1 MQVVILMPKKSN
13 YWIQRALER
22 SRADIRSADEVV
34 KTINDAFYNCLK
46 EIEKEISV
54 LYYRYAEDNEIDYD
68 LATKLL
74 TGDEYKSFRMGLE
87 EYMDLIDSPEIQLEL
102 NTLST
107 RSRISHLE
115 ETFFNIQK
123 QIDKAYIYQYEAVES
138 LMKESLQ
145 TNYHRVI
152 FDIGVATGET
162 VIKDFHRLT
171 IGEIVKEFERPWSG
185 KNFSERI
192 WKNRAKLKDALEEE
206 IVKMAISGADCTR
219 AIESVAKKMDVSKRA
234 AATLVHTEQAYFSS
248 LGTLKAYSEMSV
260 DKYIYVA
267 TLDLRTSDVCR
278 DLDHEV
284 FSIKDAQAG
293 VNYPPMHPR
302 CRSTTAPYTGAL
314 EGTRTARDMFNNEVK
329 VDKSLNYKEWHK
341 KYVESD
347 PKYLIEEK
355 KWNNRHND
363 KKQYNKYKKDGIKV
377 PKSFDKYQEM
387 KYNNSKKADK
397 IKDVPKTLSNF
408 ESHSKNWYES
418 NLKNKISTSD
428 KKIVEK
434 TLDDIVRTSEYS
446 IRIKSKDLES
456 LVTDNRF
463 KNQFETNTSGGT
475 VSKDYRKEATTQ
487 LFGANTK
494 KLKKSDYEK
503 YGYLGNKDYLKDF
516 DHNKTWGGTD
526 QYGDVIFRFDKKALK
541 GRVTMTVNN
550 SLGNAVNK
558 RVIASS
564 TEKANIG
571 CIELNS
577 INEYTDLIKNN
588 KFNSVEDL
596 VNKIDVRY
604 IELQYH
610 GKLTLGEVKEV
621 CFTQDVPEKSL
632 IEALKGHNI
641 KAYKIEGD
649 RCVEI

>member
-1 MQVVILMPKKSN
+1 MPKKSN

-54 LYYRYAEDNEIDYD
+54 LYYRYAEDNELDYD
-68 LATKLL
+68 LANKLL

-123 QIDKAYIYQYEAVES
+123 QIDKAYIYQHEAVES

-162 VIKDFHRLT
+162 VVKDFHKLT

-192 WKNRAKLKDALEEE
+192 WRNRAKLKDALEEE
-206 IVKMAISGADCTR
+206 IVKMAISGADCTQ

-248 LGTLKAYSEMSV
+248 LGTLKAYSEMGV

-267 TLDLRTSDVCR
+267 TLDLRTSDICR

-302 CRSTTAPYTGAL
+302 CRSTTAPYTGAM

-329 VDKSLNYKEWHK
+329 VDKSLSYKEWHK

-355 KWNNRHND
+355 KWKNRHSD
-363 KKQYNKYKKDGIKV
+363 KKQFEKYKNLGYDGVKLFDDFQKIKYNDTKEWDIV
-377 PKSFDKYQEM
+377 KGYTGIVQKGEISPLVKYSNFKKHHNELEDKLIGM
-387 KYNNSKKADK
+387 KTADGVEIKGVSYHFTGRAIGTHDWANPNNSKE
-397 IKDVPKTLSNF
+397 IM
-408 ESHSKNWYES
+408 
-418 NLKNKISTSD
+418 
-428 KKIVEK
+428 
-434 TLDDIVRTSEYS
+434 
-446 IRIKSKDLES
+446 
-456 LVTDNRF
+456 
-463 KNQFETNTSGGT
+463 
-475 VSKDYRKEATTQ
+475 
-487 LFGANTK
+487 K
-494 KLKKSDYEK
+494 KLNHKHVPSEA
-503 YGYLGNKDYLKDF
+503 LLKC
-516 DHNKTWGGTD
+516 
-526 QYGDVIFRFDKKALK
+526 
-541 GRVTMTVNN
+541 VN
-550 SLGNAVNK
+550 
-558 RVIASS
+558 
-564 TEKANIG
+564 E
-571 CIELNS
+571 
-577 INEYTDLIKNN
+577 
-588 KFNSVEDL
+588 
-596 VNKIDVRY
+596 
-604 IELQYH
+604 
-610 GKLTLGEVKEV
+610 GKLSKKTNE
-621 CFTQDVPEKSL
+621 S
-632 IEALKGHNI
+632 
-641 KAYKIEGD
+641 
-649 RCVEI
+649 CVFYTEECQIAINPHTGNLVQCNRL

>member
-1 MQVVILMPKKSN
+1 MPKKSN

-54 LYYRYAEDNEIDYD
+54 LYYRYAEDNELDYD

-123 QIDKAYIYQYEAVES
+123 QIDKAYIYQHEAVES

-162 VIKDFHRLT
+162 VVKDFHKLT

-192 WKNRAKLKDALEEE
+192 WRNRAKLKDALEEE
-206 IVKMAISGADCTR
+206 IVKMAISGADCTQ

-248 LGTLKAYSEMSV
+248 LGTLKAYSEMGV

-267 TLDLRTSDVCR
+267 TLDLRTSDICR

-302 CRSTTAPYTGAL
+302 CRSTTAPYTGAM

-329 VDKSLNYKEWHK
+329 VDKSLSYKEWHK

-355 KWNNRHND
+355 KWKNRHSD
-363 KKQYNKYKKDGIKV
+363 KKQFEKYKNLGYDGVKLFDDFQKIKYNDTKEWDIV
-377 PKSFDKYQEM
+377 KGYTGIVQKGEISPLVKYSNFKKHHNELEDKLIGMKTTDGVKIKSVSYHFTGRAIGTHDWANP
-387 KYNNSKKADK
+387 NNSKE
-397 IKDVPKTLSNF
+397 IM
-408 ESHSKNWYES
+408 
-418 NLKNKISTSD
+418 
-428 KKIVEK
+428 
-434 TLDDIVRTSEYS
+434 
-446 IRIKSKDLES
+446 
-456 LVTDNRF
+456 
-463 KNQFETNTSGGT
+463 
-475 VSKDYRKEATTQ
+475 
-487 LFGANTK
+487 K
-494 KLKKSDYEK
+494 KLNHKHVPSEA
-503 YGYLGNKDYLKDF
+503 LLKC
-516 DHNKTWGGTD
+516 
-526 QYGDVIFRFDKKALK
+526 
-541 GRVTMTVNN
+541 VN
-550 SLGNAVNK
+550 
-558 RVIASS
+558 
-564 TEKANIG
+564 E
-571 CIELNS
+571 
-577 INEYTDLIKNN
+577 
-588 KFNSVEDL
+588 
-596 VNKIDVRY
+596 
-604 IELQYH
+604 
-610 GKLTLGEVKEV
+610 GKLSKKTNE
-621 CFTQDVPEKSL
+621 S
-632 IEALKGHNI
+632 
-641 KAYKIEGD
+641 
-649 RCVEI
+649 CVFYTEECQIAINPHTGNLVQCNRL

>member
-54 LYYRYAEDNEIDYD
+54 LYYRYAEDNELDYD
-68 LATKLL
+68 LANKLL

-123 QIDKAYIYQYEAVES
+123 QIDKAYIYQHEAVES

-162 VIKDFHRLT
+162 VVKDFHKLT

-206 IVKMAISGADCTR
+206 IVKMAISGADCTQ

-248 LGTLKAYSEMSV
+248 LGTLKAYNEMGV
-260 DKYIYVA
+260 DEYIYIA
-267 TLDLRTSDVCR
+267 TLDFRTSDICR

-355 KWNNRHND
+355 KWNNRHSD
-363 KKQYNKYKKDGIKV
+363 KKQLERYKKAGVEV
-377 PKSFDKYQEM
+377 PEKFDKYQDL
-387 KYNNSKKADK
+387 KYNGSERDNRLRSIDYTRRMK
-397 IKDVPKTLSNF
+397 
-408 ESHSKNWYES
+408 
-418 NLKNKISTSD
+418 LKNNPELKLPNVDTATID
-428 KKIVEK
+428 KNKFEK
-434 TLDDIVRTSEYS
+434 YLFAGENEKGLNKGRLIEEKLGYS
-446 IRIKSKDLES
+446 I
-456 LVTDNRF
+456 DNYDKF
-463 KNQFETNTSGGT
+463 KREILLRAR
-475 VSKDYRKEATTQ
+475 DYPAT
-487 LFGANTK
+487 F
-494 KLKKSDYEK
+494 
-503 YGYLGNKDYLKDF
+503 
-516 DHNKTWGGTD
+516 
-526 QYGDVIFRFDKKALK
+526 K
-541 GRVTMTVNN
+541 GITP
-550 SLGNAVNK
+550 
-558 RVIASS
+558 
-564 TEKANIG
+564 
-571 CIELNS
+571 
-577 INEYTDLIKNN
+577 
-588 KFNSVEDL
+588 
-596 VNKIDVRY
+596 
-604 IELQYH
+604 H
-610 GKLTLGEVKEV
+610 GKRYEQQIIFYNKNKEPVNVLVAWIESDGKTHMTTAYITEVK
-621 CFTQDVPEKSL
+621 
-632 IEALKGHNI
+632 
-641 KAYKIEGD
+641 
-649 RCVEI
+649 

>member
-54 LYYRYAEDNEIDYD
+54 LYYRYAEDNELDYD

-102 NTLST
+102 NILST

-123 QIDKAYIYQYEAVES
+123 QIDKAYIYQHEVVES

-162 VIKDFHRLT
+162 VVKDFHKLT

-206 IVKMAISGADCTR
+206 IVKMAISGADCTQ

-248 LGTLKAYSEMSV
+248 LGTLKAYSEMGV
-260 DKYIYVA
+260 DEYIYVA
-267 TLDLRTSDVCR
+267 TLDLRTSDICR

-284 FSIKDAQAG
+284 FSIKNAQAG

-302 CRSTTAPYTGAL
+302 CRSTTAPYTGAM

-355 KWNNRHND
+355 KWKNRHSD
-363 KKQYNKYKKDGIKV
+363 KKQFEKYKNLGYDGVKLFDDFQKIKYNDTKEWDIV
-377 PKSFDKYQEM
+377 KGYTGIVQKGEISPLVKYSNFKKHHNELEDKLIGMKTTDGVKIKSVSYHFTGRAIGTHDWANP
-387 KYNNSKKADK
+387 NNSKE
-397 IKDVPKTLSNF
+397 IM
-408 ESHSKNWYES
+408 
-418 NLKNKISTSD
+418 
-428 KKIVEK
+428 
-434 TLDDIVRTSEYS
+434 
-446 IRIKSKDLES
+446 
-456 LVTDNRF
+456 
-463 KNQFETNTSGGT
+463 
-475 VSKDYRKEATTQ
+475 
-487 LFGANTK
+487 K
-494 KLKKSDYEK
+494 KLNHKHVPSEA
-503 YGYLGNKDYLKDF
+503 LLKC
-516 DHNKTWGGTD
+516 
-526 QYGDVIFRFDKKALK
+526 
-541 GRVTMTVNN
+541 VN
-550 SLGNAVNK
+550 
-558 RVIASS
+558 
-564 TEKANIG
+564 E
-571 CIELNS
+571 
-577 INEYTDLIKNN
+577 
-588 KFNSVEDL
+588 
-596 VNKIDVRY
+596 
-604 IELQYH
+604 
-610 GKLTLGEVKEV
+610 GKLSKKTNE
-621 CFTQDVPEKSL
+621 S
-632 IEALKGHNI
+632 
-641 KAYKIEGD
+641 
-649 RCVEI
+649 CVFYTEECQIAINPHTGNLVQCNRL

>member
-1 MQVVILMPKKSN
+1 MPKKSN

-54 LYYRYAEDNEIDYD
+54 LYYRYAEDNELDYD
-68 LATKLL
+68 LANKLL

-123 QIDKAYIYQYEAVES
+123 QIDKAYIYQHEAVES

-162 VIKDFHRLT
+162 VVKDFHKLT

-192 WKNRAKLKDALEEE
+192 WRNRAKLKDALEEE
-206 IVKMAISGADCTR
+206 IVKMAISGADCTQ

-248 LGTLKAYSEMSV
+248 LGTLKAYSEMGV

-267 TLDLRTSDVCR
+267 TLDLRTSDICR

-302 CRSTTAPYTGAL
+302 CRSTTAPYTGAM

-329 VDKSLNYKEWHK
+329 VDKSLSYKEWHK

-355 KWNNRHND
+355 KWKNRHSD
-363 KKQYNKYKKDGIKV
+363 KKQFEKYKNLGYDGVKLFDDFQKIKYNDTKEWDIV
-377 PKSFDKYQEM
+377 KGYTGIVQKGEISPLVKYSM
-387 KYNNSKKADK
+387 KYSNFKKHHNELEDKLIGMKTTDGVKIKSVSYHFTGRAIGTHDWANPNNSKE
-397 IKDVPKTLSNF
+397 IM
-408 ESHSKNWYES
+408 
-418 NLKNKISTSD
+418 
-428 KKIVEK
+428 
-434 TLDDIVRTSEYS
+434 
-446 IRIKSKDLES
+446 
-456 LVTDNRF
+456 
-463 KNQFETNTSGGT
+463 
-475 VSKDYRKEATTQ
+475 
-487 LFGANTK
+487 K
-494 KLKKSDYEK
+494 KLNHKHVPSEA
-503 YGYLGNKDYLKDF
+503 LLKC
-516 DHNKTWGGTD
+516 
-526 QYGDVIFRFDKKALK
+526 
-541 GRVTMTVNN
+541 VN
-550 SLGNAVNK
+550 
-558 RVIASS
+558 
-564 TEKANIG
+564 E
-571 CIELNS
+571 
-577 INEYTDLIKNN
+577 
-588 KFNSVEDL
+588 
-596 VNKIDVRY
+596 
-604 IELQYH
+604 
-610 GKLTLGEVKEV
+610 GKLSKKTNE
-621 CFTQDVPEKSL
+621 S
-632 IEALKGHNI
+632 
-641 KAYKIEGD
+641 
-649 RCVEI
+649 CVFYTEECQIAINPHTGNLVQCNRL

>member
-1 MQVVILMPKKSN
+1 MRVVILMPKKSN

-34 KTINDAFYNCLK
+34 KTINESFYNCLK

-74 TGDEYKSFRMGLE
+74 TGDEYKGFRMGLE

-123 QIDKAYIYQYEAVES
+123 QIDKAYIYQHEAVES

-162 VIKDFHRLT
+162 VVKDFHRLT

-192 WKNRAKLKDALEEE
+192 WKNRAKLRDALEEE
-206 IVKMAISGADCTR
+206 IVKMAISGADCTQ

-234 AATLVHTEQAYFSS
+234 AATLVHTEQAYFNS
-248 LGTLKAYSEMSV
+248 LGTLKAYNEMGV

-267 TLDLRTSDVCR
+267 TLDLRTSDICR

-302 CRSTTAPYTGAL
+302 CRSTTAPYTGTM

-355 KWNNRHND
+355 KWNNRYSD
-363 KKQYNKYKKDGIKV
+363 KKQLERYKKAGVEV
-377 PKSFDKYQEM
+377 PKSFDKYQKM
-387 KYNNSKKADK
+387 KYNDSKRYWRATNQYRSFNAIDK
-397 IKDVPKTLSNF
+397 KEWSGEFKLKCKETIKRFSREYDLDFNEHSVARYHDRISNKDKKTFMSEEDFVTLAKSKPNYRQLDGNLISYSNKTAVVFDKNNNTHIKTVMVGLSNPRKKWV
-408 ESHSKNWYES
+408 KN
-418 NLKNKISTSD
+418 D
-428 KKIVEK
+428 
-434 TLDDIVRTSEYS
+434 
-446 IRIKSKDLES
+446 
-456 LVTDNRF
+456 
-463 KNQFETNTSGGT
+463 
-475 VSKDYRKEATTQ
+475 TT
-487 LFGANTK
+487 TK
-494 KLKKSDYEK
+494 K
-503 YGYLGNKDYLKDF
+503 
-516 DHNKTWGGTD
+516 
-526 QYGDVIFRFDKKALK
+526 
-541 GRVTMTVNN
+541 
-550 SLGNAVNK
+550 
-558 RVIASS
+558 
-564 TEKANIG
+564 
-571 CIELNS
+571 
-577 INEYTDLIKNN
+577 
-588 KFNSVEDL
+588 
-596 VNKIDVRY
+596 
-604 IELQYH
+604 
-610 GKLTLGEVKEV
+610 
-621 CFTQDVPEKSL
+621 
-632 IEALKGHNI
+632 
-641 KAYKIEGD
+641 
-649 RCVEI
+649 

>member
-46 EIEKEISV
+46 EIEKEISA
-54 LYYRYAEDNEIDYD
+54 LYYRYAEDNELDYD

-87 EYMDLIDSPEIQLEL
+87 EYMDWIDNPEIQLEL

-123 QIDKAYIYQYEAVES
+123 QIDKAYIYQHEAVES

-145 TNYHRVI
+145 TNYHSVI

-162 VIKDFHRLT
+162 VVKDFHKLT

-192 WKNRAKLKDALEEE
+192 WRNRAKLKDALEEE
-206 IVKMAISGADCTR
+206 IVKMAISGADCTQ

-248 LGTLKAYSEMSV
+248 LGTLKAYSEMGV

-267 TLDLRTSDVCR
+267 TLDLRTSDICR

-284 FSIKDAQAG
+284 FRIKDAQAG

-302 CRSTTAPYTGAL
+302 CRSTTAPYTGAM

-329 VDKSLNYKEWHK
+329 VDKSLSYKEWHK

-355 KWNNRHND
+355 KWKNRHSD
-363 KKQYNKYKKDGIKV
+363 KKQFEKYKNLGYDGVKLFDDFQKIKYNDTKEWDIV
-377 PKSFDKYQEM
+377 KGYTGIVQKGEISPLVKYSNFKKHHNELEDKLIGMKTTDGVKIKSVSYHFTGRAIGTHDWANP
-387 KYNNSKKADK
+387 NNSKEIMKKLNHKHVPSEDIEKCLANGSI
-397 IKDVPKTLSNF
+397 IKKRSNSVLL
-408 ESHSKNWYES
+408 ELDGRCGVTY
-418 NLKNKISTSD
+418 NLI
-428 KKIVEK
+428 
-434 TLDDIVRTSEYS
+434 
-446 IRIKSKDLES
+446 
-456 LVTDNRF
+456 
-463 KNQFETNTSGGT
+463 TNTLIQCNL
-475 VSKDYRKEATTQ
+475 RR
-487 LFGANTK
+487 
-494 KLKKSDYEK
+494 EK
-503 YGYLGNKDYLKDF
+503 
-516 DHNKTWGGTD
+516 
-526 QYGDVIFRFDKKALK
+526 V
-541 GRVTMTVNN
+541 
-550 SLGNAVNK
+550 
-558 RVIASS
+558 
-564 TEKANIG
+564 
-571 CIELNS
+571 
-577 INEYTDLIKNN
+577 
-588 KFNSVEDL
+588 
-596 VNKIDVRY
+596 
-604 IELQYH
+604 
-610 GKLTLGEVKEV
+610 
-621 CFTQDVPEKSL
+621 
-632 IEALKGHNI
+632 
-641 KAYKIEGD
+641 
-649 RCVEI
+649 

>member
-34 KTINDAFYNCLK
+34 KTINESFYNCLK

-54 LYYRYAEDNEIDYD
+54 LYYRYAEDNELDYD

-123 QIDKAYIYQYEAVES
+123 QIDKAYIYQHEAVES

-162 VIKDFHRLT
+162 AVKDFHKLT
-171 IGEIVKEFERPWSG
+171 IGEIVKEFEKPWSG

-206 IVKMAISGADCTR
+206 IVKMAISGADCTQ
-219 AIESVAKKMDVSKRA
+219 AIESVAKKMDVSKKA

-248 LGTLKAYSEMSV
+248 LGTLKAYNEMGV
-260 DKYIYVA
+260 DEYIYVA
-267 TLDLRTSDVCR
+267 TLDLRTSDICR

-355 KWNNRHND
+355 KWKNRHSD
-363 KKQYNKYKKDGIKV
+363 KKQLERYKKAGVEV

-387 KYNNSKKADK
+387 KYNNSKGYWRTKNQYRSFNAIDKKEWSGEFK
-397 IKDVPKTLSNF
+397 IKCKETIKRFSREYDLDFNEHSVARYHDRISNKDKKTFMSEEDFVTLAKSKPNYRQLDGNLISYSNKTAIVFDRDNITHIKTVMVGLSNPRKKWV
-408 ESHSKNWYES
+408 KN
-418 NLKNKISTSD
+418 
-428 KKIVEK
+428 
-434 TLDDIVRTSEYS
+434 DIT
-446 IRIKSKDLES
+446 
-456 LVTDNRF
+456 
-463 KNQFETNTSGGT
+463 
-475 VSKDYRKEATTQ
+475 
-487 LFGANTK
+487 TK
-494 KLKKSDYEK
+494 K
-503 YGYLGNKDYLKDF
+503 
-516 DHNKTWGGTD
+516 
-526 QYGDVIFRFDKKALK
+526 
-541 GRVTMTVNN
+541 
-550 SLGNAVNK
+550 
-558 RVIASS
+558 
-564 TEKANIG
+564 
-571 CIELNS
+571 
-577 INEYTDLIKNN
+577 
-588 KFNSVEDL
+588 
-596 VNKIDVRY
+596 
-604 IELQYH
+604 
-610 GKLTLGEVKEV
+610 
-621 CFTQDVPEKSL
+621 
-632 IEALKGHNI
+632 
-641 KAYKIEGD
+641 
-649 RCVEI
+649 

>member
-1 MQVVILMPKKSN
+1 MPKKSN

-22 SRADIRSADEVV
+22 SRADIRSADEVI

-54 LYYRYAEDNEIDYD
+54 LYYRYAEDNELDYD

-74 TGDEYKSFRMGLE
+74 KGDEYKSFRMGLE
-87 EYMDLIDSPEIQLEL
+87 EYMDLIDNPEIQLEL

-115 ETFFNIQK
+115 EIFFNIQK
-123 QIDKAYIYQYEAVES
+123 QIDKAYIYQHEAVES

-152 FDIGVATGET
+152 FDIGVATGES
-162 VIKDFHRLT
+162 VVKDFHKLT

-206 IVKMAISGADCTR
+206 IVKMAISGADCTQ

-248 LGTLKAYSEMSV
+248 LGTLKAYSEMGV
-260 DKYIYVA
+260 DEYIYVA
-267 TLDLRTSDVCR
+267 TLDLRTSDICR

-355 KWNNRHND
+355 KWNNRHSD
-363 KKQYNKYKKDGIKV
+363 KEQHERYKSAGVEV
-377 PKSFDKYQEM
+377 PEKFDKYQEM
-387 KYNNSKKADK
+387 KYNNSKGYWRTKNQYRSFNAIDK
-397 IKDVPKTLSNF
+397 KEWTEEFKSKCKETIKRFSREYDLDFNEHSVARYHDRISNKDKKTFMSEEDFVTLAKSKPNYRQLDGNLISYSNKTAIVFDRDNITHIKTVMVGLSNPRKKWV
-408 ESHSKNWYES
+408 KN
-418 NLKNKISTSD
+418 
-428 KKIVEK
+428 
-434 TLDDIVRTSEYS
+434 DIT
-446 IRIKSKDLES
+446 
-456 LVTDNRF
+456 
-463 KNQFETNTSGGT
+463 
-475 VSKDYRKEATTQ
+475 
-487 LFGANTK
+487 TK
-494 KLKKSDYEK
+494 K
-503 YGYLGNKDYLKDF
+503 
-516 DHNKTWGGTD
+516 
-526 QYGDVIFRFDKKALK
+526 
-541 GRVTMTVNN
+541 
-550 SLGNAVNK
+550 
-558 RVIASS
+558 
-564 TEKANIG
+564 
-571 CIELNS
+571 
-577 INEYTDLIKNN
+577 
-588 KFNSVEDL
+588 
-596 VNKIDVRY
+596 
-604 IELQYH
+604 
-610 GKLTLGEVKEV
+610 
-621 CFTQDVPEKSL
+621 
-632 IEALKGHNI
+632 
-641 KAYKIEGD
+641 
-649 RCVEI
+649 

>member
-1 MQVVILMPKKSN
+1 MRVVILMPKKSN
-13 YWIQRALER
+13 YWIKRALER
-22 SRADIRSADEVV
+22 SRTDIRSADEVV

-54 LYYRYAEDNEIDYD
+54 LYYRYAEDNELDYD

-123 QIDKAYIYQYEAVES
+123 QIDKAYIYQHEAVES

-152 FDIGVATGET
+152 FDIGVATGES
-162 VIKDFHRLT
+162 VVKDFHKLT

-206 IVKMAISGADCTR
+206 IVKMAISGADCTQ
-219 AIESVAKKMDVSKRA
+219 AIESVAKKMDVSKKA

-248 LGTLKAYSEMSV
+248 LGTLKAYSEMGV

-267 TLDLRTSDVCR
+267 TLDFRTSDICR

-302 CRSTTAPYTGAL
+302 CRSTTAPYTGAM

-355 KWNNRHND
+355 KWNNRHGD
-363 KKQYNKYKKDGIKV
+363 KKQHERYKSAGVEV
-377 PKSFDKYQEM
+377 PEKFDKYQEM
-387 KYNNSKKADK
+387 KYNNSKGYWRTKNQYRSFNAIDK
-397 IKDVPKTLSNF
+397 KEWTEEFKSKCKETIKRFSREYDLDFNEHSVARYHDRISNKDKKTFMSEEDFVTLAKSKPNYRQLDGNLISYSNKTAIVFDRDNITHIKTVMVGLSNPRKKWV
-408 ESHSKNWYES
+408 KN
-418 NLKNKISTSD
+418 
-428 KKIVEK
+428 
-434 TLDDIVRTSEYS
+434 DIT
-446 IRIKSKDLES
+446 
-456 LVTDNRF
+456 
-463 KNQFETNTSGGT
+463 
-475 VSKDYRKEATTQ
+475 
-487 LFGANTK
+487 TK
-494 KLKKSDYEK
+494 K
-503 YGYLGNKDYLKDF
+503 
-516 DHNKTWGGTD
+516 
-526 QYGDVIFRFDKKALK
+526 
-541 GRVTMTVNN
+541 
-550 SLGNAVNK
+550 
-558 RVIASS
+558 
-564 TEKANIG
+564 
-571 CIELNS
+571 
-577 INEYTDLIKNN
+577 
-588 KFNSVEDL
+588 
-596 VNKIDVRY
+596 
-604 IELQYH
+604 
-610 GKLTLGEVKEV
+610 
-621 CFTQDVPEKSL
+621 
-632 IEALKGHNI
+632 
-641 KAYKIEGD
+641 
-649 RCVEI
+649 

>member
-54 LYYRYAEDNEIDYD
+54 LYYRYAEDNELNYD

-102 NTLST
+102 NILST

-123 QIDKAYIYQYEAVES
+123 QIDKAYIYQHEAVES

-206 IVKMAISGADCTR
+206 IVKMAISGADCTQ

-248 LGTLKAYSEMSV
+248 LGTLKAYSEMGV

-267 TLDLRTSDVCR
+267 TLDLRTSDICR

-329 VDKSLNYKEWHK
+329 VDKSLSYKEWHK

-355 KWNNRHND
+355 KWKNRHSD
-363 KKQYNKYKKDGIKV
+363 KKQFEKYKNLGYDGVKLFDDFQKIKYNDTKEWDIV
-377 PKSFDKYQEM
+377 KGYTGIVQKGEISPLVKYSNFKKHHNELEDKLIGMKTTDGVKIKSVSYHFTGRAIGTHDWANP
-387 KYNNSKKADK
+387 NNSKE
-397 IKDVPKTLSNF
+397 IM
-408 ESHSKNWYES
+408 
-418 NLKNKISTSD
+418 
-428 KKIVEK
+428 
-434 TLDDIVRTSEYS
+434 
-446 IRIKSKDLES
+446 
-456 LVTDNRF
+456 
-463 KNQFETNTSGGT
+463 
-475 VSKDYRKEATTQ
+475 
-487 LFGANTK
+487 K
-494 KLKKSDYEK
+494 KLNHKHVPSEA
-503 YGYLGNKDYLKDF
+503 LLKC
-516 DHNKTWGGTD
+516 
-526 QYGDVIFRFDKKALK
+526 
-541 GRVTMTVNN
+541 VN
-550 SLGNAVNK
+550 
-558 RVIASS
+558 
-564 TEKANIG
+564 E
-571 CIELNS
+571 
-577 INEYTDLIKNN
+577 
-588 KFNSVEDL
+588 
-596 VNKIDVRY
+596 
-604 IELQYH
+604 
-610 GKLTLGEVKEV
+610 GKLSKKTNE
-621 CFTQDVPEKSL
+621 S
-632 IEALKGHNI
+632 
-641 KAYKIEGD
+641 
-649 RCVEI
+649 CVFYTEECQIAINPHTGNLVQCNRL

>member
-54 LYYRYAEDNEIDYD
+54 LYYRYAEDNELDYD

-87 EYMDLIDSPEIQLEL
+87 EYMGLIDSPEIQLEL

-123 QIDKAYIYQYEAVES
+123 QIDKAYIYQHDAVES
-138 LMKESLQ
+138 LMRESLQ

-152 FDIGVATGET
+152 FDIGIATGET
-162 VIKDFHRLT
+162 VVKDFHKLT

-192 WKNRAKLKDALEEE
+192 WKNRSKLKDALEEE
-206 IVKMAISGADCTR
+206 IVKMAISGADCTQ

-248 LGTLKAYSEMSV
+248 LGTLKAYSEMGV

-267 TLDLRTSDVCR
+267 TLDLRTSDICR

-302 CRSTTAPYTGAL
+302 CRSTTAPYTGAM

-329 VDKSLNYKEWHK
+329 VDKSLSYKEWHK

-355 KWNNRHND
+355 KWKNRHSD
-363 KKQYNKYKKDGIKV
+363 KKQFEKYKNLGYDGVKLFDDFQKIKYNDTKEWDIV
-377 PKSFDKYQEM
+377 KGYTGIVQKGEISPLVKYSNFKKHHNELEDKLIGMKTTDGVKIKSVSYHFTGRAIGTHDWANP
-387 KYNNSKKADK
+387 NNSKE
-397 IKDVPKTLSNF
+397 IM
-408 ESHSKNWYES
+408 
-418 NLKNKISTSD
+418 
-428 KKIVEK
+428 
-434 TLDDIVRTSEYS
+434 
-446 IRIKSKDLES
+446 
-456 LVTDNRF
+456 
-463 KNQFETNTSGGT
+463 
-475 VSKDYRKEATTQ
+475 
-487 LFGANTK
+487 K
-494 KLKKSDYEK
+494 KLNHKHVPSEA
-503 YGYLGNKDYLKDF
+503 LLKC
-516 DHNKTWGGTD
+516 
-526 QYGDVIFRFDKKALK
+526 
-541 GRVTMTVNN
+541 VN
-550 SLGNAVNK
+550 
-558 RVIASS
+558 
-564 TEKANIG
+564 E
-571 CIELNS
+571 
-577 INEYTDLIKNN
+577 
-588 KFNSVEDL
+588 
-596 VNKIDVRY
+596 
-604 IELQYH
+604 
-610 GKLTLGEVKEV
+610 GKLSKKTNE
-621 CFTQDVPEKSL
+621 S
-632 IEALKGHNI
+632 
-641 KAYKIEGD
+641 
-649 RCVEI
+649 CVFYTEECQIAINPHTGNLVQCNRL

>member
-1 MQVVILMPKKSN
+1 MWVVILMPKKSN

-54 LYYRYAEDNEIDYD
+54 LYYRYAEDNELDYD

-123 QIDKAYIYQYEAVES
+123 QIDKTYIYQHEAVES

-162 VIKDFHRLT
+162 VIKDFHKLT

-206 IVKMAISGADCTR
+206 IVKMAISGADCTQ

-248 LGTLKAYSEMSV
+248 LGTLKAYNEMGV
-260 DKYIYVA
+260 DEYIYVA
-267 TLDLRTSDVCR
+267 TLDLRTSDICR

-363 KKQYNKYKKDGIKV
+363 KKQHERYKSAGVEV
-377 PKSFDKYQEM
+377 PEKFDKYQDL
-387 KYNNSKKADK
+387 KYNGSERDK
-397 IKDVPKTLSNF
+397 RLRSIDYTRRMK
-408 ESHSKNWYES
+408 
-418 NLKNKISTSD
+418 LKNNPELKLPNVDTATID
-428 KKIVEK
+428 KNKFEK
-434 TLDDIVRTSEYS
+434 YLFAGENEKGLNKGRLIEEKLGYS
-446 IRIKSKDLES
+446 I
-456 LVTDNRF
+456 DNYDKF
-463 KNQFETNTSGGT
+463 KREILLRARDYPATFKGT
-475 VSKDYRKEATTQ
+475 TP
-487 LFGANTK
+487 
-494 KLKKSDYEK
+494 
-503 YGYLGNKDYLKDF
+503 
-516 DHNKTWGGTD
+516 
-526 QYGDVIFRFDKKALK
+526 
-541 GRVTMTVNN
+541 
-550 SLGNAVNK
+550 
-558 RVIASS
+558 
-564 TEKANIG
+564 
-571 CIELNS
+571 
-577 INEYTDLIKNN
+577 
-588 KFNSVEDL
+588 
-596 VNKIDVRY
+596 
-604 IELQYH
+604 H
-610 GKLTLGEVKEV
+610 GKRYEQQIIFYNKNKEPVNVLVAWIESDGKTHMTTAYITEVK
-621 CFTQDVPEKSL
+621 
-632 IEALKGHNI
+632 
-641 KAYKIEGD
+641 
-649 RCVEI
+649 